1 VSKAIAE
8 IAIGV
13 AVVAAAFLAPGLSVA
28 LIAALASTGGGLVLT
43 GIGTLLTKQ
52 QTGLGTNVRNP
63 IQPHNVVYG
72 DARIGGAVVFILNT
86 GESDKFLHL
95 VYVLACHPCEQVS
108 AILFDGKRVI
118 LAWDGSLTTG
128 NSFTPTQW
136 TSSIAS
142 IARANNLVTVTLST
156 PFVGLEDGDF
166 VAITGVSD
174 STMNGTFPVTV
185 IDSSTFTF
193 LSGGLDSTGSGGQ
206 AETTWPDYGDTI
218 HAEVAL
224 GTQTSNPFPGLQ
236 FGTDGDPD
244 TSSNGLWTS
253 AHALRGKT
261 AIYLRLKFGGDTYQ
275 SGMPTIAF
283 VVRGK
288 NDIYDPRT
296 GTRGFTANAA
306 LCIADYL
313 TNATW
318 GFKADYDTSVPT
330 GPLITSANI
339 CDEAVARASGVIE
352 PRYTCNGSFQ
362 LSAKR
367 SEILQNLLTSCAGR
381 LTYTAGLFI
390 IYPAAWIGPAGMFG
404 KTITSAVLSVVTT
417 HILGTGYEASA
428 QATTGTIGLLSFEGP
443 GFIYDSSAW
452 TKRTDT
458 TAIAGD
464 PRSAHVLFGISGSL
478 SGTASPPQQFLVY
491 DAWIDVTYFDS
502 STAVFRPTIAAVIP
516 NGSGTVTNEANA
528 IDTDPNSAAT
538 VSRVTFS
545 PLGDSPYLRISGFAL
560 YSGDDGTSEGQSPVE
575 IPAPLSLAAGP
586 FQWKPK
592 LGMRDLFNGVKATY
606 ISPSNNWQATDM
618 PPYAQ
623 DVNHGYESD
632 ANLAADGGDRR
643 WLDIQL
649 PFTNSVSMAQRIAKI
664 ELLRRRQQGA
674 GTFVFNL
681 AMFRLTALDVV
692 SLDLSFFSWSGKL
705 LEITGHRFVPNKV
718 ATDSGSAT
726 TLHTEIDVQET
737 DSTIYDWSTSEE
749 LAAGGAIVT
758 LGPSTVTAPTGA
770 TATSGSGVAANVG
783 GQQQAR
789 VQITWTPS
797 TDAYVQNG
805 GYTVV
810 QYQVTGSSTWTAL
823 GNYDPTT
830 TAAYIDGVSDGTSYT
845 ARIAYMSTQGIQSDW
860 TVLSPVVASG
870 STGMHLVY
878 NETPSG
884 TINGTNV
891 TFTLAHAPSPVN
903 ALKLYLNGYQLV
915 YGVDYTLSG
924 ATITFVNTVP
934 KVGDTIMADYK
945 Y

>member
-13 AVVAAAFLAPGLSVA
+13 AIVAAAFLAPGLSVA
-28 LIAALASTGGGLVLT
+28 LIAALASTGGGLVLS

-63 IQPHNVVYG
+63 IQPWNVVYG
-72 DARIGGAVVFILNT
+72 QARIGGAVVFILNT
-86 GESDKFLHL
+86 GESDKYLHL
-95 VYVLACHPCEQVS
+95 VYVLACHPCEQIS

-118 LAWDGSLTTG
+118 LAWDDSLTTG

-136 TSSIAS
+136 TSAIAS
-142 IARANNLVTVTLST
+142 IARVSNLVTVTLST

-166 VAITGVSD
+166 VAITDVSD
-174 STMNGTFPVTV
+174 TTMNGTFPVTV

-193 LSGGLDSTGSGGQ
+193 LSGGLDATGSGGQ
-206 AETTWPDYGDTI
+206 AETTWPDYGDTV

-224 GTQTSNPFPGLQ
+224 GMQTSNPFPGLEA
-236 FGTDGDPD
+236 GDD
-244 TSSNGLWTS
+244 TGSNGLWTS

-261 AIYLRLKFGGDTYQ
+261 AVYLRLKFGGDTYQ

-296 GTRGFTANAA
+296 GIRGFTANAA

-313 TNATW
+313 TNSTW
-318 GFKADYDTSVPT
+318 GLKADYDTSVPA

-367 SEILQNLLTSCAGR
+367 SEILQNLLTSCAGH
-381 LTYTAGLFI
+381 LTYTAGQFI

-404 KTITSAVLSVVTT
+404 KTITSAVLSAVTS
-417 HILGTGYEASA
+417 HLPATGYGDVAV
-428 QATTGTIGLLSFEGP
+428 ATTGTISLIDGSGN
-443 GFIYDSSAW
+443 FIFDGDAW

-458 TAIAGD
+458 AIITGD
-464 PRSAHVLFGISGSL
+464 ARSAHALFGIAGSL
-478 SGTASPPQQFLVY
+478 PADVVPAAEFRIH
-491 DAWIDVTYFDS
+491 DCWIDVTYFDAT
-502 STAVFRPTIAAVIP
+502 TAVFRPTIAAIVA

-528 IDTDPNSAAT
+528 IDLDADSYST
-538 VSRVTFS
+538 VARGHFA
-545 PLGDSPYLRISGFAL
+545 PLGDSPYLRLSGFAL
-560 YSGDDGTSEGQSPVE
+560 FSGDDGTVDGQTPVE

-681 AMFRLTALDVV
+681 ALFRLTALDVV

-737 DSTIYDWSTSEE
+737 DSTIYDWDPSEE

-758 LGPSTVTAPTGA
+758 LGPSTVTAPVGA

-797 TDAYVQNG
+797 TDGYVVNG
-805 GYTVV
+805 GTTIV
-810 QYQVTGSSTWTAL
+810 QYQVTGSDSWTAV
-823 GNYDPTT
+823 GNFDPSTT
-830 TAAYIDGVSDGTSYT
+830 TAYIDGVSDGTSYT
-845 ARIAYMSTQGIQSDW
+845 ARIAFMSTQGIQSDW
-860 TVLSPVVASG
+860 TVLGPVVASG

-884 TINGTNV
+884 SINGTNV
-891 TFTLAHAPSPVN
+891 SFTLAHAPSPVN

-915 YGVDYTLSG
+915 YGVDFTLSG
-924 ATITFVNTVP
+924 TTITVVNTVP
-934 KVGDTIMADYK
+934 KAGDTIIADYK